1 MRFAIYVTL
10 IFAVLPLVFLR
21 PFFGLCVYYVVSF
34 LQPKL
39 FCWQPDFQDAML
51 VGVPLVV
58 GAVTLGVRRAI
69 PTPRT
74 DPKTGKVRGVVQ
86 KIVRSPLFEPAW
98 PLGVCA
104 LLFMYIAA
112 SRLLTPYPLSQ
123 TSDQFRALGKIVIIT
138 ALLTGLASDLRRF
151 RVLYI
156 VVAMSVAFWAIKGG
170 LKVIIIGP
178 HQVYGKTY
186 DNNFFALTSV
196 MTLPMVFYF
205 ALSVRHTRWRTLL
218 LVLAALMCLAII
230 GSHSRAGFVAFSVV
244 IALMAW
250 SSRYRLRALIGALLV
265 ATVTLTASAG
275 EIRQRINSIVSYNE
289 DRSARSRFHT
299 WAIAREL
306 LVQNPLIGVGFNN
319 FEAAK
324 ERYEGGRKAAHD
336 IYLQNLAELG
346 LLGSPL
352 WLLLVFG
359 SMISMYR
366 FMRRSRRLPTEMRW
380 AYHWS
385 RGLFLGM
392 VAFCVHGYFH
402 NEEYLELMFA
412 LVGLN
417 IALQVVT
424 RRELNAVCWA
434 APSRHLSTP
443 AAPVTTVDVIN
454 SPTFHPAYLFGRFAR
469 PRRAAGA
476 TLSPS

>member
-10 IFAVLPLVFLR
+10 LFAVLPLVFLR

-58 GAVTLGVRRAI
+58 GAIALGVQRTI
-69 PTPRT
+69 VTPRT
-74 DPKTGKVRGVVQ
+74 DPKSGKVHGVGQ
-86 KIVRSPLFEPAW
+86 RIVRSPMFEPAW
-98 PLGVCA
+98 PLAVCL
-104 LLFMYIAA
+104 LLFVYIAVT
-112 SRLLTPYPLSQ
+112 RLLVPYPIAP
-123 TSDQFRALGKIVIIT
+123 TTDQFRTLGKILIII
-138 ALLTGLASDLRRF
+138 ALLTGLASDVRRF

-156 VVAMSVAFWAIKGG
+156 VVALSVAFWAIKGG
-170 LKVIIIGP
+170 FKVIVLGP

-205 ALSVRHTRWRTLL
+205 ALSVRHARWRNLL
-218 LVLAALMCLAII
+218 LVFAALMCLAII
-230 GSHSRAGFVAFSVV
+230 GSRSRAGFVAFSVV
-244 IALMAW
+244 LAAMAW
-250 SSRYRLRALIGALLV
+250 SSKYRLRAMLAALLV
-265 ATVTLTASAG
+265 TTVTLFASAG
-275 EIRQRINSIVSYNE
+275 EVKERIDSIMAYKQ
-289 DRSARSRFHT
+289 DQSARSRFAT

-319 FEAAK
+319 FEIAK
-324 ERYEGGRKAAHD
+324 DQHFGGRKAAHN

-346 LLGSPL
+346 LLGHPL

-359 SMISMYR
+359 SMFSLYR
-366 FMRRSRRLPTEMRW
+366 FMRRSRRLPPNMRW

-385 RGLFLGM
+385 RGLLLGM
-392 VAFCVHGYFH
+392 VAFCVHGMFH

-412 LVGLN
+412 MVGLN
-417 IALQVVT
+417 VALQVAT
-424 RRELNAVCWA
+424 RRALDAVRWTENPTPSANSTASAGRVDA
-434 APSRHLSTP
+434 AISP
-443 AAPVTTVDVIN
+443 AL
-454 SPTFHPAYLFGRFAR
+454 HPAYLFGKAMKS
-469 PRRAAGA
+469 RRAAGA
-476 TLSPS
+476 ILNS